1 MQEVGFLLNAIW
13 INEQYIYTSMH
24 ICCTYGDDMN
34 IILGVPYEAAIK
46 RIIEKGYAGN
56 QTEVIRQA
64 ILAYERMLEEE
75 ELMLVH
81 KAVQIEREEIETGRV
96 KTHSF
101 EDVTKILK

>member
-1 MQEVGFLLNAIW
+1 
-13 INEQYIYTSMH
+13 
-24 ICCTYGDDMN
+24 MN
-34 IILGVPYEAAIK
+34 IIIGPPYEAVIK

-81 KAVQIEREEIETGRV
+81 RAVTVEVREIQAKKTPPYSFDEIRKSLSG
-96 KTHSF
+96 
-101 EDVTKILK
+101 

>member
-1 MQEVGFLLNAIW
+1 
-13 INEQYIYTSMH
+13 
-24 ICCTYGDDMN
+24 MN
-34 IILGVPYEAAIK
+34 ISLGVPYEAAIK
-46 RIIEKGYAGN
+46 KIIEKGYAGN

-81 KAVQIEREEIETGRV
+81 KAVQIEMEEIEVGRV

-101 EDVTKILK
+101 EEIKEILKQ